1 MRPESC
7 TIDELITLFKG
18 AGIRNVSLEL
28 IERHIEEGAPVHDD
42 GTLDLFDYAA
52 WLVGTPSDDTRIRVP
67 PTEIFDIE
75 EVNPTRLAGW
85 LSMYN
90 HMNYDVSRN
99 KIGAMFQEFN
109 SRLKSRKNEK
119 SIDFVKFVAF
129 CATRRKS
136 GGFKPKTLTAAGY
149 DAHRAEMARRSAAQ
163 SAEGR
168 DIGEIPKPAHPN
180 QIEACRE
187 NFKLFCETYFPEQFS
202 LEWSDDHLR
211 CIEKIEQSVLRGGL
225 FALALPRGSGK
236 ALALDTP
243 LPTPTGWITMGD
255 VKVGDELYDEQG
267 KPCRVVLKSEI
278 FTGHKCY
285 KVTFNDGS
293 SIVCDADHLWSV
305 EDIWK
310 RKNPIVV
317 TTEWLSTRY
326 AVGHRGY
333 HESRF
338 RVPFTK
344 PIEGEHTELP
354 IAPYALGLW
363 LGDGSCASAT
373 LTLYNKDAE
382 ELCEYASQEEGNDF
396 LYFVADFPDK
406 NSKCYRLTRGRG
418 TDMRKVDTGNAKL
431 RALNLLNNE
440 HIPAMYLRASVEERQ
455 RLIQGIMDTDGCTDK
470 LGHCEICI
478 KYKQFAN
485 DFEELLASLG
495 IKFSIATKYVELDG
509 KTYGPYSRFYI
520 NAYKEHN
527 LFKLKRKQQYMRP
540 MPQKKISKETGCL
553 THTPCEIRT
562 ITEIVEVPSVQTQCV
577 MVDSPNHLYLCGR
590 RMIPTHNTSMCEAAC
605 IWAVLYGH
613 RKFICLIGATETAAD
628 EMLASIKV
636 ELETN
641 ELLQEDFPSACYPV
655 ACLEGIAARCNGQ
668 TCNGERTRIKWT
680 NNELVLP
687 TIKGSVSSGIIIR
700 VTGILGR
707 IRGMKFKRPDGKSVR
722 PDLVIIDDP
731 QTRESASSIEQ
742 NRKRLQT
749 LNGDILGLAGPSKKI
764 SGIMPC
770 TVIRSG
776 DMADTILDATKNP
789 EWNGEKA
796 KMLYVMPRNMKL
808 WEEYNAIREES
819 LRNDGNFERATQ
831 FYIENREAMDEGAV
845 VGWKERFN
853 HDEVSALQNAM
864 NLLFRDEVSFA
875 AEYQNEPLSENI
887 GDETV
892 LSADFIAGKLNGIRY
907 LTIPLDA
914 TCLTMFVDVQKTS
927 LWYTI
932 MAFSD
937 TFSGYVI
944 DYGTYPEQQSRR
956 YTLASLRTK
965 LSDVF
970 PNAGLEGQL
979 YSALNHLLDEQLE
992 KVYLREDGTP
1002 MKLNFSMIDANWGE
1016 STNIVYQVCRLDKWQ
1031 GRVMP
1036 SHGHFV
1042 GASSKPMSEYRKKA
1056 GEKLGL
1062 EWYIPNANGRAI
1074 RHVVWNTN
1082 YWKSFVMARLA
1093 VAMGDNGC
1101 FSLYGNSPMTH
1112 EMYSEH
1118 MTAEY
1123 SVRVQGRGRIVDE
1136 WRIRPEHNDNH
1147 FFDCTVG
1154 CAVCASIIGCALPEQ
1169 NKLVEA
1175 AKQQKF
1181 SFTTDANGRIERKV
1195 QEVPLPVE
1203 TAHEPPLAQKPQA
1216 ISLKQLY
1223 AKKRGQ
1229 LYKPH

>member
-18 AGIRNVSLEL
+18 AGIRNVTSEL

-168 DIGEIPKPAHPN
+168 DIGEIPKPAHPE
-180 QIEACRE
+180 QI
-187 NFKLFCETYFPEQFS
+187 ETYFPELFS
-202 LEWSDDHLR
+202 LGWSDDHLR
-211 CIEKIEQSVLRGGL
+211 VIEKIEQSVLRGGL

-236 ALALDTP
+236 T
-243 LPTPTGWITMGD
+243 
-255 VKVGDELYDEQG
+255 
-267 KPCRVVLKSEI
+267 S
-278 FTGHKCY
+278 
-285 KVTFNDGS
+285 
-293 SIVCDADHLWSV
+293 
-305 EDIWK
+305 
-310 RKNPIVV
+310 
-317 TTEWLSTRY
+317 
-326 AVGHRGY
+326 
-333 HESRF
+333 
-338 RVPFTK
+338 
-344 PIEGEHTELP
+344 
-354 IAPYALGLW
+354 
-363 LGDGSCASAT
+363 
-373 LTLYNKDAE
+373 
-382 ELCEYASQEEGNDF
+382 LCE
-396 LYFVADFPDK
+396 
-406 NSKCYRLTRGRG
+406 T
-418 TDMRKVDTGNAKL
+418 
-431 RALNLLNNE
+431 
-440 HIPAMYLRASVEERQ
+440 
-455 RLIQGIMDTDGCTDK
+455 
-470 LGHCEICI
+470 
-478 KYKQFAN
+478 
-485 DFEELLASLG
+485 
-495 IKFSIATKYVELDG
+495 
-509 KTYGPYSRFYI
+509 
-520 NAYKEHN
+520 
-527 LFKLKRKQQYMRP
+527 
-540 MPQKKISKETGCL
+540 
-553 THTPCEIRT
+553 
-562 ITEIVEVPSVQTQCV
+562 
-577 MVDSPNHLYLCGR
+577 
-590 RMIPTHNTSMCEAAC
+590 AC
-605 IWAVLYGH
+605 IWAMLYGH

-796 KMLYVMPRNMKL
+796 KMLYVMPKNMKL

-979 YSALNHLLDEQLE
+979 YSALNHLLDEHLE

-1016 STNIVYQVCRLDKWQ
+1016 ATNIVYQVCLTS
-1031 GRVMP
+1031 GR
-1036 SHGHFV
+1036 
-1042 GASSKPMSEYRKKA
+1042 GASCRRTVTSS
-1056 GEKLGL
+1056 
-1062 EWYIPNANGRAI
+1062 
-1074 RHVVWNTN
+1074 
-1082 YWKSFVMARLA
+1082 ARLQSRCR
-1093 VAMGDNGC
+1093 N
-1101 FSLYGNSPMTH
+1101 T
-1112 EMYSEH
+1112 
-1118 MTAEY
+1118 
-1123 SVRVQGRGRIVDE
+1123 GRRLAKSSAWSGTYRTRTDGR
-1136 WRIRPEHNDNH
+1136 
-1147 FFDCTVG
+1147 
-1154 CAVCASIIGCALPEQ
+1154 
-1169 NKLVEA
+1169 
-1175 AKQQKF
+1175 
-1181 SFTTDANGRIERKV
+1181 
-1195 QEVPLPVE
+1195 
-1203 TAHEPPLAQKPQA
+1203 
-1216 ISLKQLY
+1216 
-1223 AKKRGQ
+1223 
-1229 LYKPH
+1229 

>member
-18 AGIRNVSLEL
+18 AGIRNVTSEL
-28 IERHIEEGAPVHDD
+28 IERHIEEGAPVHED

-168 DIGEIPKPAHPN
+168 DIGEIPKPAHPE

-187 NFKLFCETYFPEQFS
+187 DFKLFCETYFPELFS
-202 LEWSDDHLR
+202 LGWSDDHLR
-211 CIEKIEQSVLRGGL
+211 VIEKIEQSVLRGGL

-236 ALALDTP
+236 T
-243 LPTPTGWITMGD
+243 
-255 VKVGDELYDEQG
+255 
-267 KPCRVVLKSEI
+267 S
-278 FTGHKCY
+278 
-285 KVTFNDGS
+285 
-293 SIVCDADHLWSV
+293 
-305 EDIWK
+305 
-310 RKNPIVV
+310 
-317 TTEWLSTRY
+317 
-326 AVGHRGY
+326 
-333 HESRF
+333 
-338 RVPFTK
+338 
-344 PIEGEHTELP
+344 
-354 IAPYALGLW
+354 
-363 LGDGSCASAT
+363 
-373 LTLYNKDAE
+373 
-382 ELCEYASQEEGNDF
+382 LCE
-396 LYFVADFPDK
+396 
-406 NSKCYRLTRGRG
+406 T
-418 TDMRKVDTGNAKL
+418 
-431 RALNLLNNE
+431 
-440 HIPAMYLRASVEERQ
+440 
-455 RLIQGIMDTDGCTDK
+455 
-470 LGHCEICI
+470 
-478 KYKQFAN
+478 
-485 DFEELLASLG
+485 
-495 IKFSIATKYVELDG
+495 
-509 KTYGPYSRFYI
+509 
-520 NAYKEHN
+520 
-527 LFKLKRKQQYMRP
+527 
-540 MPQKKISKETGCL
+540 
-553 THTPCEIRT
+553 
-562 ITEIVEVPSVQTQCV
+562 
-577 MVDSPNHLYLCGR
+577 
-590 RMIPTHNTSMCEAAC
+590 AC

-796 KMLYVMPRNMKL
+796 KMLYVMPKNMKL

-819 LRNDGNFERATQ
+819 LRNDGNFEMATQ

-887 GDETV
+887 GDENV

-914 TCLTMFVDVQKTS
+914 TCLTMFVDVQKTA
-927 LWYTI
+927 LFYTI

-1016 STNIVYQVCRLDKWQ
+1016 STNIVYQVCRLDKWN

-1154 CAVCASIIGCALPEQ
+1154 CAVCASIIGCSLPEQ

-1223 AKKRGQ
+1223 AKKHGRP
-1229 LYKPH
+1229 YKPH